1 MQYAPEASFGVDV
14 PTTRLFLGDVEWNEE
29 LEFYRDMTPRGIAAT
44 PGGVGIITHRGTTL
58 KLGGNIGCQYIMLPL
73 LSGLRNVA
81 SPTGAG
87 ADKTWTF
94 ARSSLAVSN
103 PTLDSFTFEKVE
115 SDGTTNHIAVACH
128 AAMCT
133 RLGIQ
138 VAKGEPMKWNSDWF
152 ARATLV
158 ETLTAAITAQA
169 NHDASMIMA
178 ESVKVYLDTTYAG
191 IGTTQLVGVVVSADL
206 DLAFATKQVQTI
218 DGTTNLD
225 YVTYKNETL
234 GGTFKLTMELNAVSA
249 ALITS
254 WRANTA
260 QYFRIKGTGAA
271 LGASNY
277 SVQFDFA
284 ARYTGS
290 YGISA
295 DGENVIVSL
304 DMELIY
310 DTTGAQIVTAVV
322 VNDLAARANL

>member
-1 MQYAPEASFGVDV
+1 M
-14 PTTRLFLGDVEWNEE
+14 EWSEE
-29 LEFYRDMTPRGIAAT
+29 LEFFRDTTPRGIAAT
-44 PGGVGIITHRGTTL
+44 PGGVGVITHRGTSL

-81 SPTGAG
+81 APTGAG

-103 PTLDSFTFEKVE
+103 PTLDSFTFEYVE

-133 RLGIQ
+133 RLGIH
-138 VAKGEPMKWNSDWF
+138 VAKGQPMKWDSDWF

-158 ETLTAAITAQA
+158 ETLTPAITAQA
-169 NHDASMIMA
+169 NHDVSMIMA

-191 IGTTQLVGVVVSADL
+191 IGTTQLVGVVGTADL
-206 DLAFATKQVQTI
+206 ELNFATKAVQTI
-218 DGTTNLD
+218 DGTVNLD
-225 YVTYKNETL
+225 YVTYKNETF
-234 GGTFKLTMELNAVSA
+234 GGTFKLTMELNATSA
-249 ALITS
+249 AMITN

-260 QYFRIKGTGAA
+260 QYFRIKGIGAA
-271 LGASNY
+271 LGGSNY
-277 SVQFDFA
+277 SAQFDFA
-284 ARYTGS
+284 ARYTGA

-295 DGENVIVSL
+295 EGENVTVSL
-304 DMELIY
+304 DMELMY
-310 DTTGAQIVTAVV
+310 DTTGAQIATAVI